1 MTGFFGDA
9 LGGADH
15 YEQTFAELAERF
27 YVDDIVP
34 PTARFVF
41 LLESPHI
48 QELRYRAP
56 VSGASG
62 ATMSKHLFGEKYA
75 RIPIGV
81 MLRKNR
87 DEALHRP
94 SLDAIGL
101 MNVCNIPM
109 QSAAYGDPAV
119 VRQHLE
125 FLRILEGLR
134 SNNQQHVYRDPSW
147 NTVQDMLLRRLRAK
161 LEALTERSLVLV
173 PCGRFA
179 QKFFALADVHS
190 PHWTV
195 VQGVPHPSYASWDR
209 PQYAD
214 VIGRLKA
221 LWEADRAQRL
231 A

>member
-1 MTGFFGDA
+1 MMTDEMRLFEA
-9 LGGADH
+9 Q
-15 YEQTFAELAERF
+15 YEELARDY
-27 YVDDIVP
+27 YVADIVP

-41 LLESPHI
+41 LLESPHV

-62 ATMSKHLFGEKYA
+62 ATMSKHLFGERYA
-75 RIPIGV
+75 RIPIGI

-87 DEALHRP
+87 DEQLHRP

-109 QSAAYGDPAV
+109 QSGAYGNPAV
-119 VRQHLE
+119 VRRHLE
-125 FLRILEGLR
+125 FLRILEGIR
-134 SNNQQHVYRDPSW
+134 SNNQQQVYRDPAW
-147 NTVQDMLLRRLRAK
+147 NAVQEMLAARLRDK
-161 LEALTERSLVLV
+161 LEALADRRLVIV

-179 QKFFALADVHS
+179 QKFFALAGVRGAE
-190 PHWTV
+190 WTV
-195 VQGVPHPSYASWDR
+195 VEGVPHPSYNSWDR
-209 PQYAD
+209 PQYAA

-221 LWEADRAQRL
+221 LWEADRSQWL